1 MAAAA
6 LAASAADSAASGA
19 GVAEGARGTL
29 AEGAVV
35 ARVRG
40 RAPRL
45 AERDVDVVVAVRR
58 AYGPTRVGSVW
69 RSVQRPILRCGR
81 EGGGDVAGPEHV
93 ESPAVRRS
101 EIKKGH
107 RYSKSLLYVLFRS
120 TPPACT
126 PTPTRINIKSCH
138 MMADEY
144 LDDRAKAYDLDQPII
159 GHELHW
165 PPRQR
170 RTVPAGLWLVHRKLY
185 DLNSFVD
192 HHPGGP
198 QLIGLGRGSDATAL
212 VESYHALADRS
223 KVDRV
228 LNEFYV
234 RDATEAETPLEAKE
248 RLEWSD
254 CGFYRTL
261 ANRVAAVLTPAI
273 RQQRRRNGLYAC
285 MSACVCLLWSTAV
298 SGLADTDAT
307 SSYATR
313 VMLPAVMAG
322 LLLCCLLGAFHEAG
336 HGALFDAR
344 CRVPM
349 GFASMTANRLAAAG
363 GTLLTGVS
371 DEVFTESHAGD
382 HHTHPNLPGAD
393 LDPEMWEPLLRK
405 CSHAPWHPW
414 HAYQH
419 FFAPILYLAS
429 ATALS
434 LTHQRRLGASLS
446 ASLRGRMR
454 RRGSATMARG
464 TAMEA
469 AGVADGG
476 DDLWAVV
483 GELMLIVA
491 HWTLVALLP
500 MGIALC
506 TRAARVWHALSPRS
520 SRTRR
525 CSAVDT
531 RSSSSAR
538 TRHARASRRRKGRSV
553 AARRLTGAS
562 ISSARLPTSWAP
574 SARRAPL
581 SGSRGAS
588 YSRRSTTSSQASPT
602 RTSRRC
608 GPSWSSPAVS
618 LASSLHRP
626 RWALRCRH

>member
-1 MAAAA
+1 
-6 LAASAADSAASGA
+6 
-19 GVAEGARGTL
+19 
-29 AEGAVV
+29 
-35 ARVRG
+35 
-40 RAPRL
+40 
-45 AERDVDVVVAVRR
+45 
-58 AYGPTRVGSVW
+58 
-69 RSVQRPILRCGR
+69 
-81 EGGGDVAGPEHV
+81 
-93 ESPAVRRS
+93 
-101 EIKKGH
+101 
-107 RYSKSLLYVLFRS
+107 
-120 TPPACT
+120 
-126 PTPTRINIKSCH
+126 

-228 LNEFYV
+228 LSEFYV

-446 ASLRGRMR
+446 ASLRRRMR

-464 TAMEA
+464 TAVEA

-500 MGIALC
+500 MGIALSHSGGAGMARAIAAIVAHKALLGGGYALLFLGAHE
-506 TRAARVWHALSPRS
+506 TRACIAASQGALSGGAPLDWGVYQLGTTANVVGAVCS
-520 SRTRR
+520 SRAFERLTWGILQQ
-525 CSAVDT
+525 SEHHLFPGLSHVHFAAVRPVLELT
-531 RSSSSAR
+531 CREFGVQLCTVRGGLCGAAIEHWKLLRTLSAR
-538 TRHARASRRRKGRSV
+538 GSAIK
-553 AARRLTGAS
+553 ARR
-562 ISSARLPTSWAP
+562 
-574 SARRAPL
+574 
-581 SGSRGAS
+581 GSNGR
-588 YSRRSTTSSQASPT
+588 
-602 RTSRRC
+602 
-608 GPSWSSPAVS
+608 
-618 LASSLHRP
+618 
-626 RWALRCRH
+626 